1 MTRAIVAVELL
12 HVSKNGIMEFKETPA
27 VNEVI
32 KRTYMYI
39 MLLDVYPIAIGSN
52 VLVKIKSH
60 ILAKSIQVYIFFAS
74 YVRET

>member
-32 KRTYMYI
+32 KRYILKLLVAMY
-39 MLLDVYPIAIGSN
+39 
-52 VLVKIKSH
+52 
-60 ILAKSIQVYIFFAS
+60 Q
-74 YVRET
+74 